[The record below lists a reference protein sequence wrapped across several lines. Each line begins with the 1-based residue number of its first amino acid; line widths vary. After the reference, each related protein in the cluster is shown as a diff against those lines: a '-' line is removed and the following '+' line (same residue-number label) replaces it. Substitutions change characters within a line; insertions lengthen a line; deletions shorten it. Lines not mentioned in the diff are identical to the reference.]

1 MAFMLLDKK
10 LETSVCIFEK
20 ENRLGGKI
28 YDHVF
33 SEAPDR
39 TVGQFSVE
47 KKKQNNCVC
56 VSVVEIMFFFALP
69 QFFYVQKTTGKA
81 RIVNDSLDCYF
92 CFILTKDNGTPVKH

>member
-1 MAFMLLDKK
+1 MLLVKK
-10 LETSVCIFEK
+10 IETSVCIFEK

-47 KKKQNNCVC
+47 KKKQNNCMC
-56 VSVVEIMFFFALP
+56 VSVVEIMFFCTAP
-69 QFFYVQKTTGKA
+69 
-81 RIVNDSLDCYF
+81 IF
-92 CFILTKDNGTPVKH
+92 CTFKKRQEKRE